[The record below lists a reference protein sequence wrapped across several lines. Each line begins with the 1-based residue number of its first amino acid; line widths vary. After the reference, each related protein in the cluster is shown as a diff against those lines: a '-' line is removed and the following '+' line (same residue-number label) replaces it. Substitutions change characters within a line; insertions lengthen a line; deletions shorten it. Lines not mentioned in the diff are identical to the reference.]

1 MANPSQTV
9 APVQSAVATTIV
21 AMIGGRPAAE
31 VAESLIDIGRSSA
44 KAEMAMESGKSV
56 LDVCDANLYEWVI
69 VQAKDADGTPR
80 LTPNGKPVMESIPYN
95 EFMLVRDYIVT
106 GHVDG
111 GRTAEG
117 AGKAW
122 ERQIKRLGRDH
133 SFIYPKQAE
142 GAAPAMAAKRAAAL
156 AVLAAKSDAEL
167 AADKVAALAVG
178 DKKSLGAAAALASE
192 QERRAKPELDKADE
206 GRAALM
212 KAVQARAAELRKA
225 KTVIAVGLL
234 HAMLHAGKA

>member
-21 AMIGGRPAAE
+21 AMISGRPATE

-44 KAEMAMESGKSV
+44 KAEMAMESGKSL
-56 LDVCDANLYEWVI
+56 LDICDANLFDWVR
-69 VQAKDADGTPR
+69 VQAKDKDGALRYHTA
-80 LTPNGKPVMESIPYN
+80 GKPIMESIPYN

-111 GRTAEG
+111 GRTAE
-117 AGKAW
+117 AASKAW
-122 ERQIKRLGRDH
+122 ERQVKRLSRDH
-133 SFIYPKQAE
+133 EFIYPTQSE

-156 AVLAAKSDAEL
+156 AVLAGKSDAEL
-167 AADKVAALAVG
+167 ASDKVAALAVG

-206 GRAALM
+206 VRAALM

-225 KTVIAVGLL
+225 KTVIADGLL
-234 HAMLHAGKA
+234 HVMLEAGKA